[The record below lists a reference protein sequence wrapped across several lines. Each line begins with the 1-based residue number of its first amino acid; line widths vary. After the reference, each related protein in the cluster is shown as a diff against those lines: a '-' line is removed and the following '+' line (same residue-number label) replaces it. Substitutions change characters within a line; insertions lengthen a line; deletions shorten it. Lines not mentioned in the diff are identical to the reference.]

1 GVKIAAPNLDGAI
14 SGMPIRSCSGDK
26 EEIKKLIEE
35 VKEEVGEVLS
45 ETNEDQ
51 GVMIKADTIGGLEA
65 LRNLLSEKEVPIA
78 SASLGN
84 VTKKDLSRLESLKDK
99 DEFTGVLL
107 GFNINIPS
115 DITEIIKLKG
125 LKVITHPV
133 IYKTIEDYEE
143 YVENLKKTIQM
154 KELSKVVRPCKF
166 AVLKGYTFRQSNPA
180 IVGVE
185 IEIGKIKTGDG
196 IMNLSGTR
204 VGTVKSLKEGQENV
218 SLAEQGKQLAMA
230 MEGVTVGRQVD
241 EGDFLYAD
249 IPEEDFVKLK
259 EMKKHLSKMEI
270 EVLKQIAE
278 IKRRDNPVWGVG

>member
-1 GVKIAAPNLDGAI
+1 
-14 SGMPIRSCSGDK
+14 
-26 EEIKKLIEE
+26 
-35 VKEEVGEVLS
+35 
-45 ETNEDQ
+45 
-51 GVMIKADTIGGLEA
+51 
-65 LRNLLSEKEVPIA
+65 KEVPIA

-84 VTKKDLSRLESLKDK
+84 ITKRDLSNLESLRDK

-107 GFNINIPS
+107 AFNVNIPT
-115 DITEIIKLKG
+115 DLTEIINLKKLKI
-125 LKVITHPV
+125 ITHPV
-133 IYKTIEDYEE
+133 IYKTIEEYEE
-143 YVENLKKTIQM
+143 YVEKLKANIEM
-154 KELSKVVRPCKF
+154 KDLSKVVRPCKF

-204 VGTVKSLKEGQENV
+204 VGTVKSLKEGQDNV
-218 SLAEQGKQLAMA
+218 SVAQQGKQLAMA
-230 MEGVTVGRQVD
+230 MEGVTIGRQVD

-259 EMKKHLSKMEI
+259 AMKKHLSKMEVD
-270 EVLKQIAE
+270 VLKQIAE